1 MGEQTFS
8 QARDSHARDAS
19 VEPSSPAAYTTL
31 GASTSARP
39 TLASQ
44 PSNKFVP
51 APAISSLVQ
60 HPPASSPA
68 LGKGDDE
75 DPLAAAQREIERL
88 KQQLTA
94 SSASTVTDPSQ
105 ATGLRKRTTGVAAE
119 KADSA
124 AGQVETAVQ
133 QIVHTGVSLPT
144 VVAIAFGVFVF
155 TYLFF

>member
-1 MGEQTFS
+1 M
-8 QARDSHARDAS
+8 
-19 VEPSSPAAYTTL
+19 
-31 GASTSARP
+31 
-39 TLASQ
+39 
-44 PSNKFVP
+44 
-51 APAISSLVQ
+51 Q

-88 KQQLTA
+88 KQQLTGAAAA
-94 SSASTVTDPSQ
+94 SSSSTVTDPSQ
-105 ATGLRKRTTGVAAE
+105 ATGLRKRTTGAAAE

-124 AGQVETAVQ
+124 AGQAETAVQ
-133 QIVHTGVSLPT
+133 QIVHMGVSLPT